1 MRELRP
7 ATPRHVARVSMFRTL
22 ATALLRNSIVV
33 FILAHA
39 LHRLWTLMNSDILQ
53 LFRRVH

>member
-1 MRELRP
+1 
-7 ATPRHVARVSMFRTL
+7 MFRTL

>member
-7 ATPRHVARVSMFRTL
+7 ATPRHVASFQMFRTL

-53 LFRRVH
+53 LLRRVH